1 MQRSIRNNNKQL
13 YTNKTDNLEEMEKFL
28 EKYNFP
34 RLNQEES
41 LNHWIKNIWTN
52 KSQVLKLKQWFKKS
66 QQTKVQDQK
75 TLQVN
80 FINI

>member
-1 MQRSIRNNNKQL
+1 MQRSIKYNNKQL

-52 KSQVLKLKQWFKKS
+52 KSQVLKLKQWFKNS